1 MPEAHVRVVERDAV
15 RVAWRVPAIAE
26 AARLARW
33 LVRRKVA
40 EWGGDAEA
48 GYTAGLLASELVTNA
63 VVHAGGDAL
72 TLVVARADGG
82 LRVEVHDRGRG
93 EPALRRRTAP
103 LSRGGPAGRGCPV
116 HSLGTRADAHREGRV
131 VRAGGVRA
139 VTPREH
145 PRSGARSESQWAAD
159 VLRAPPPRPVT

>member
-1 MPEAHVRVVERDAV
+1 M

-26 AARLARW
+26 ATRLARW

-48 GYTAGLLASELVTNA
+48 GYTAGLLAGELVTNA

-82 LRVEVHDRGRG
+82 LRVEVHDRGRD
-93 EPALRRRTAP
+93 EPVLRRTDGA
-103 LSRGGPAGRGCPV
+103 AEQGRGLLV
-116 HSLGTRADAHREGRV
+116 VDALSTAWGHAPTSTGKV
-131 VRAGGVRA
+131 VWFELAGCVR
-139 VTPREH
+139 
-145 PRSGARSESQWAAD
+145 
-159 VLRAPPPRPVT
+159 

>member
-93 EPALRRRTAP
+93 EPALRRADGTAEQ
-103 LSRGGPAGRGCPV
+103 GRGLLV
-116 HSLGTRADAHREGRV
+116 VDALSTAWGHALTPTGKV
-131 VRAGGVRA
+131 VWFELAGCVR
-139 VTPREH
+139 
-145 PRSGARSESQWAAD
+145 
-159 VLRAPPPRPVT
+159 